1 MEGIL
6 YKLKTKVENF
16 FKIFTFPKKMP
27 KDIFKS
33 SKISIGFDPKL
44 FTKKT
49 LSIFFKGK
57 YKLKPLRKNFVDEIW
72 KRKKKLIDQNS
83 TICQKILLV

>member
-1 MEGIL
+1 
-6 YKLKTKVENF
+6 
-16 FKIFTFPKKMP
+16 MP

-44 FTKKT
+44 FTKNFN
-49 LSIFFKGK
+49 IFFKGK

-72 KRKKKLIDQNS
+72 KRKKKLIDQNF
-83 TICQKILLV
+83 TICQKFCWFRF